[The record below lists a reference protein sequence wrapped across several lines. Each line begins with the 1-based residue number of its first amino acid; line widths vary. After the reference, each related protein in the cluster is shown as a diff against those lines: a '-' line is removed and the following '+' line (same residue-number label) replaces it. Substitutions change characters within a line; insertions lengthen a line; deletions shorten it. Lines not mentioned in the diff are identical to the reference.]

1 MLLFR
6 KMVNNIW
13 WNVSKVWS
21 GKWQPGT
28 VQHTSD
34 NNGLRLWVALMP
46 SGTPGMCC
54 WPPCFTEQSALSVLN
69 IIPGSFTFTGPFPG
83 TRCMQDQHGNPGHV
97 FSSASNC
104 PLDPQASLPDTVLPA
119 ESAASYHSC
128 KQGVILCLVSLLP
141 QLEAVSTQ
149 DTN

>member
-21 GKWQPGT
+21 GN
-28 VQHTSD
+28 D
-34 NNGLRLWVALMP
+34 NLAQCNIPVITMGWGCGSLSCHQAHQA
-46 SGTPGMCC
+46 
-54 WPPCFTEQSALSVLN
+54 PCFTEQSALSVLN